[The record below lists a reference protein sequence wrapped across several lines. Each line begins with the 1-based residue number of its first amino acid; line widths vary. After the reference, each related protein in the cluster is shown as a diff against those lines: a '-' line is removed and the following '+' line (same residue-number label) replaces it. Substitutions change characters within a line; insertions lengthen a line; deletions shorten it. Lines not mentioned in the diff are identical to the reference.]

1 MGYNIGPKIGIE
13 GESEFRNQIKKINA
27 EYKTLEAETRAV
39 TAAFE
44 KNGDEQG
51 KLEAI
56 TKQLEKQI
64 DKQKQKMSLLEDAV
78 KKATEKFGEESTEA
92 NRLRGVLYDT
102 QATVSKLEGS
112 LDDARRQLDE
122 TGDAMEDFGDETD
135 KAGDAA
141 MEFEDV
147 LGAAFLAN
155 IATDIVGSLTDA
167 VIDFAKGSIE
177 AAAEVKASNAQMEQT
192 FIGMEK
198 NASQALEA
206 IEDTTGITTTRIQDS
221 FTKLFAFAKTSGAD
235 AEEALNL
242 SQRAM
247 AAAADSAA
255 YYDKTVEEAAE
266 TLQSFLKGNYAND
279 AALGIAATETTRNAK
294 ANELYAKS
302 FKELSESQKVDVL
315 LAMVEA
321 GNAASGALGQAAR
334 EADSWTNVTGEAAET
349 VRQLQAA
356 VGEPALEEMIPII
369 QGITESLKGLLEV
382 SDWESLNNSI
392 GDFNDAMQRAN
403 TEYEESTAKTESTA
417 LAAAEYVE
425 RLRDLEAAGLDTAQ
439 AQYDYKRI
447 VGELNSLIPTLNL
460 TIDEQTGLLI
470 ENKDA
475 ILNDIK
481 AWSKMSATSS
491 YQRKLQQQ
499 SEALGDAELA
509 VYEAQYKLTG
519 LQEDATKI
527 ESDLAK
533 KSAELA
539 KAEEELSHCVQRCGD
554 SAYAA
559 AASSSEETT
568 RYKELEAQ
576 CASLSDEV
584 YDLHLAQ
591 QANKSEQDALNDAIQ
606 SGKET
611 VSQYEEEIKAVSEA
625 MDKFGQSSEEVETGH
640 AELQTKIEST
650 QAAVDELC
658 NAYDTAKED
667 AWESLSVQI
676 GLFDEIATKSD
687 WSAEKVIKNWESQ
700 QRAFYNY
707 SANLQKAVDM
717 GLDTALVQQLSDGTQ
732 ESMQL
737 LDALVNDTEISIDEI
752 NAAFRGLSASKDN
765 TSEVLAEIKTGFS
778 NTMDELTADAKD
790 AGLDIVDGVV
800 LGIDNNAYKLK
811 NAMKRLGQKGI
822 DAVEVAFDINSP
834 SRVMQDDAA
843 YVVDGAVLGIDRNV
857 SDFEAA
863 MERMAFAGRDAY
875 VQAQLSRAEDYPILY
890 SPAVQPTGG
899 GTNYTRHYGGF
910 NIQIH
915 QQPGQSPDDLV
926 DVLMD
931 RIQTLVDSK
940 EAGL

>member
-13 GESEFRNQIKKINA
+13 GESQFRDQIKKINA

-51 KLEAI
+51 KLEAT

-78 KKATEKFGEESTEA
+78 RKATERFGEESTEA

-112 LDDARRQLDE
+112 LDDARQQLDR

-147 LGAAFLAN
+147 LGAAFLAD
-155 IATDIVGSLTDA
+155 IAADVVNGLTDA
-167 VIDFAKGSIE
+167 VIDFAKESID

-192 FIGMEK
+192 FIGMEE

-206 IEDTTGITTTRIQDS
+206 IEKNTGITSTRIQDS

-334 EADSWTNVTGEAAET
+334 EADSWTNVTGEAAEA
-349 VRQLQAA
+349 VRQLQAVA
-356 VGEPALEEMIPII
+356 GEPALELMIPII

-392 GDFNDAMQRAN
+392 GDFNDAMQSAN
-403 TEYEESTAKTESTA
+403 TEYEEATAKTEATA

-460 TIDEQTGLLI
+460 TIDEQTGLLV

-519 LQEDATKI
+519 LQEDAAEI
-527 ESDLAK
+527 EAELAE

-539 KAEEELSHCVQRCGD
+539 KAQEELSHCVQRCGD

-559 AASSSEETT
+559 AAGSLEETQ
-568 RYKELEAQ
+568 RYEELEAQ
-576 CASLSDEV
+576 CATLADEV
-584 YDLHLAQ
+584 YDLQNAQ
-591 QANKSEQDALNDAIQ
+591 QSNKTEQDALNEAIK

-611 VSQYEEEIKAVSEA
+611 VSQYEDEIKAVSEA
-625 MDKFGQSSEEVETGH
+625 MDKFGQSSEDVESGQT
-640 AELQTKIEST
+640 ELQAKIEST

-658 NAYDTAKED
+658 DAYNTAKED
-667 AWESLSVQI
+667 SLEALSTQI
-676 GLFDEIATKSD
+676 GLFDEIAVKSD
-687 WSAEKVIKNWESQ
+687 WSAEKVIKNWEAQ
-700 QRAFYNY
+700 QRAFDNY

-717 GLDTALVQQLSDGTQ
+717 GLDATLVQQLSDGTQ
-732 ESMQL
+732 ESMQI

-752 NAAFRGLSASKDN
+752 NAAFRGLSVAKD
-765 TSEVLAEIKTGFS
+765 TTATTMAEIETDFS
-778 NTMDELTADAKD
+778 DHWAKIEQLAKD
-790 AGLDIVDGVV
+790 AGLNIVDGAVV
-800 LGIDNNAYKLK
+800 SIDKNAYKF
-811 NAMKRLGQKGI
+811 AASMKRMANSGI
-822 DAVEVAFDINSP
+822 DAYKVAMDINSP
-834 SRVMQDDAA
+834 SGVMEHETEF
-843 YVVDGAVLGIDRNV
+843 VVDGAVISIDRNLA
-857 SDFEAA
+857 DFEAA
-863 MERMAFAGRDAY
+863 MKRLAYAGRDSY
-875 VQAQLSRAEDYPILY
+875 VQAQLSRADDYPIMY
-890 SPAVQPTGG
+890 SPAVQPIGG
-899 GTNYTRHYGGF
+899 GANYTRHYGGF